1 MNIEEIKTAYKSGS
15 PIEYKAH
22 CLKRMMER
30 DISRKDIEDCI
41 LNGEIIEDYPLDSD
55 NASEASYPSCL
66 ILWIDTKKAAIH
78 VVVGFNGRKIIV
90 ISAYHPDNERWESDH
105 RTRKE
110 R

>member
-1 MNIEEIKTAYKSGS
+1 MNIEEIRVAYKSGN
-15 PIEYKAH
+15 PLEYKAH

-41 LNGEIIEDYPLDSD
+41 LNGELIEDYPLDNDNVSD
-55 NASEASYPSCL
+55 ASYPSCL
-66 ILWIDTKKAAIH
+66 ILWINTNGHPIH
-78 VVVGFNGRKIIV
+78 VVVGFNGKTIII
-90 ISAYHPDNERWESDH
+90 ISAYYPDNERWKDDH